1 MPPLIQNFDEAILLW
16 IQDVIRNPVLT
27 PIMQFFTSL
36 LDRGLLAFLICIG
49 LLLFRRTR
57 KLGLICS
64 LSLII
69 CSVLVHLILKPM
81 FARPRPYHVL
91 STLITL
97 APRPG
102 DFSFPS
108 GHTNTIFAVTS
119 VLFFACPR
127 KIGIPALIVST
138 LVGLSRLY
146 LGIHFPTDVLA
157 GALLGLIV
165 GYFCCKAT
173 HILYSHTKR
182 KDRKN

>member
-57 KLGLICS
+57 KLGLI
-64 LSLII
+64 
-69 CSVLVHLILKPM
+69 
-81 FARPRPYHVL
+81 
-91 STLITL
+91 ITL